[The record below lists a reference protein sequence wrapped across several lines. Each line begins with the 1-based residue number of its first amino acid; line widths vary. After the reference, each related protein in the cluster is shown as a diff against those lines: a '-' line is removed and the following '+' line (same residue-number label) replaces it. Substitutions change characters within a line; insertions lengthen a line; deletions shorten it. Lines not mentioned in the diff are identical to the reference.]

1 MNAFI
6 AKPFTLAQ
14 LQLLL
19 TRWLLAAAPVKARE
33 APPRSADARRQFR
46 ADTYDLV
53 MLDVDMPVLSSHE
66 VCAALRL
73 EAGELLPI
81 VMVTCMDDVQ
91 SVDTA
96 YRAGATDLIAKPIS

>member
-19 TRWLLAAAPVKARE
+19 ARWLPAAAPVKARE
-33 APPRSADARRQFR
+33 APPRSAGALRQFR

-53 MLDVDMPVLSSHE
+53 MLDVDMPVSKRPRGL
-66 VCAALRL
+66 CRAAPR
-73 EAGELLPI
+73 GRR
-81 VMVTCMDDVQ
+81 
-91 SVDTA
+91 TA
-96 YRAGATDLIAKPIS
+96 AHRHGDLHG